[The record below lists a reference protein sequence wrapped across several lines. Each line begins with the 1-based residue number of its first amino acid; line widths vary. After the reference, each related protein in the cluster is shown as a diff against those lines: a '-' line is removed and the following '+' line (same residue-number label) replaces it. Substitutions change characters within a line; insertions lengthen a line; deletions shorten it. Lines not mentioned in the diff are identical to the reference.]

1 MNTQLQTVL
10 DHKFGRKSLTKIKK
24 VDSKMVIKYT
34 RVSGKK
40 QFDTNESIDN
50 QNKSINEFAKRFN
63 LEIVAT
69 FGDTYES
76 AKTDERKE
84 FKRMIDFCK
93 RSKGRISTILVYKM
107 TRFSRTGGKAIS
119 IADEL
124 RTKYGIHI
132 IAVTEPTDT
141 SNSSGVLFQEMQ
153 LIFAK
158 WDNVQRQQ
166 ITHAGLKSKY
176 EQGEWCIAAPIG
188 YDKIKV
194 NGETKIVLNDYG
206 KKFRKAWEWKLQGF
220 SNEQIIE
227 MLAKIGIKT
236 YKQRIYKIFKNP
248 FYCGLISHGML
259 DGKVVQ
265 GKHEPMVSQEDFFK
279 INEIRLASTKYGVS
293 HKTQNDG
300 VPLKLFIKCA
310 ECGDP
315 FTGYI
320 VKKKNLYYYKCR
332 KVGCKCNKSA
342 KEMHYLFSELL
353 GQYQIKECLIEPL
366 VSQMEHDYHESTKDA
381 AEREI
386 SLNKRIEE
394 VNTGLQNL
402 EEKYYVNSEMTREV
416 FDRLM
421 NKLIKEREETVRILT
436 TVTVQIS
443 NLCERIWEAADL
455 CLKITNLWVK
465 GSVNLKEK
473 LQKLIFPEGIIYDK
487 KNGAFRTPKINSVI
501 AEIARLSG
509 DLLLKEK
516 GLNPFLSGQSLF
528 AVKEGFEPSVR
539 FPVRMFS
546 KHVLSAS
553 QASHR
558 FCIANLIIFLIIF
571 TIFIIICPITAVARS
586 KVHWTFAVIQIHV
599 YQAFRGIKK
608 QFFCVFVYLFNKI
621 INQRKDNFFFF
632 KLNAYQYLM
641 SIIRY
646 TKNGS

>member
-1 MNTQLQTVL
+1 MNTQLQTEL
-10 DHKFGRKSLTKIKK
+10 DHKFGRKSKTKIKK

-40 QFDTNESIDN
+40 QFDTNESIEN
-50 QNKSINEFAKRFN
+50 QNKAINEFASRYN
-63 LEIVAT
+63 LEIVAS

-84 FKRMIDFCK
+84 FQRMIDFCK
-93 RSKGRISTILVYKM
+93 RSRGKISTILVYKM

-132 IAVTEPTDT
+132 IAVTEPIDT
-141 SNSSGVLFQEMQ
+141 SNSNGVLFQEMQ

-166 ITHAGLKSKY
+166 VTHAGLKSKY

-188 YDKIKV
+188 YDKIKI
-194 NGETKIVLNDYG
+194 NGQTKIVLNDYG
-206 KKFRKAWEWKLQGF
+206 KKLKKAWEWKLQGY

-236 YKQRIYKIFKNP
+236 YKQRIFKIFKNP
-248 FYCGLISHGML
+248 FYCGLISHGIL

-293 HKTQNDG
+293 HKRQNVG
-300 VPLKLFIKCA
+300 VPLKVFISCG

-332 KVGCKCNKSA
+332 RVGCKCNKSA
-342 KEMHYLFSELL
+342 KEMHKLFLELL
-353 GQYQIKECLIEPL
+353 GQYQIKEAFIEPI
-366 VSQMEHDYHESTKDA
+366 VYQMEHDYHEGTKDA
-381 AEREI
+381 AERELL
-386 SLNKRIEE
+386 LNKKAEE
-394 VNTGLQNL
+394 LKTGMLNL
-402 EEKYYVNSEMTREV
+402 EENYHVKREMTREV

-421 NKLIKEREETVRILT
+421 AKLVGEREETVRILGT
-436 TVTVQIS
+436 LTVQIS
-443 NLCERIWEAADL
+443 NLCDKLWDAAGL
-455 CLKITNLWVK
+455 CLKITKLWVK

-487 KNGAFRTPKINSVI
+487 KNGAFRTPKVNSVI

-509 DLLLKEK
+509 DLLLKTK

-528 AVKEGFEPSVR
+528 AEKEGFEP
-539 FPVRMFS
+539 PD
-546 KHVLSAS
+546 L
-553 QASHR
+553 
-558 FCIANLIIFLIIF
+558 
-571 TIFIIICPITAVARS
+571 
-586 KVHWTFAVIQIHV
+586 
-599 YQAFRGIKK
+599 
-608 QFFCVFVYLFNKI
+608 
-621 INQRKDNFFFF
+621 
-632 KLNAYQYLM
+632 
-641 SIIRY
+641 
-646 TKNGS
+646 

>member
-10 DHKFGRKSLTKIKK
+10 DHKFGRKSQTKIKK

-40 QFDTNESIDN
+40 QFDTNESIEN
-50 QNKSINEFAKRFN
+50 QNKSINEFAGRFN
-63 LEIVAT
+63 LEIVAS

-93 RSKGRISTILVYKM
+93 RSRGRISTILVYKM

-132 IAVTEPTDT
+132 IAVTEPIDT
-141 SNSSGVLFQEMQ
+141 SNSNGVLFQEMQ

-166 ITHAGLKSKY
+166 VTHAGLKSKY

-188 YDKIKV
+188 YDKVKI

-206 KKFRKAWEWKLQGF
+206 KKFRKAWEWKLQGY

-227 MLAKIGIKT
+227 MLAKIGITT

-248 FYCGLISHGML
+248 FYCGLISHGIL

-265 GKHEPMVSQEDFFK
+265 GKHEPMVSKEDFFK
-279 INEIRLASTKYGVS
+279 INDIRLASTKYGVS

-300 VPLKLFIKCA
+300 VPLKVFIKCG

-342 KEMHYLFSELL
+342 KEMHNLFLELL
-353 GQYQIKECLIEPL
+353 GTYQIKESLIEPL
-366 VSQMEHDYHESTKDA
+366 VHQLEHDYHESTKDA

-386 SLNKRIEE
+386 ALNKRLEE
-394 VNTGLQNL
+394 LNAGVQNL
-402 EEKYYVNSEMTREV
+402 EEKYYVHSEMTREV

-421 NKLIKEREETVRILT
+421 AKLLGDREQNVRLLASA
-436 TVTVQIS
+436 TVQIS
-443 NLCERIWEAADL
+443 NLCESLHEVANL
-455 CLKITNLWVK
+455 CLKITKLWLK
-465 GSVNLKEK
+465 GGINFREK

-509 DLLLKEK
+509 DLLLKTK
-516 GLNPFLSGQSLF
+516 GLNPFLLGESLF
-528 AVKEGFEPSVR
+528 AVKGGFEPPIR
-539 FPVRMFS
+539 FNPYDS
-546 KHVLSAS
+546 L
-553 QASHR
+553 
-558 FCIANLIIFLIIF
+558 AN
-571 TIFIIICPITAVARS
+571 C
-586 KVHWTFAVIQIHV
+586 
-599 YQAFRGIKK
+599 
-608 QFFCVFVYLFNKI
+608 
-621 INQRKDNFFFF
+621 
-632 KLNAYQYLM
+632 
-641 SIIRY
+641 
-646 TKNGS
+646 